1 VREYVEQSD
10 AVLGSSPQT
19 DEANANYGD
28 DVWVKGNDLERSVFV
43 VELPTAG

>member
-1 VREYVEQSD
+1 V
-10 AVLGSSPQT
+10 SPFRLKASAPFGHRVT
-19 DEANANYGD
+19 NYGG

>member
-1 VREYVEQSD
+1 VSPFRLKAS
-10 AVLGSSPQT
+10 ASFGLGVT
-19 DEANANYGD
+19 NYGG